1 MDVLATPGE
10 ATQDPGPHPRPSSH
24 DLQVGLATD
33 PGRVRDRNEDASL
46 AWQFLLA
53 QGEQLPLPV
62 GLYIIA
68 DGMGG
73 HAKGEMA
80 SALAVRLAA
89 DYVVRHVCLPFL
101 ADDPERGERDPIHE
115 VLATGV
121 RLAHEAVLRRLP
133 EAGTTL
139 TLALVVGD
147 GAYLAHVGDS
157 RAYLGERGRL
167 RPLTRDHSVAA
178 RLVEMGQAT
187 PEQTLSQRNVLY
199 KALGQGLE
207 IEPDISYCDLEMG
220 HYLLLCCDGLWG
232 EVSDEEIAALVEAA
246 PTPDMACQRLV
257 AQAREHGG
265 HDNISVI
272 LVARGWPLVDRSF
285 LDRTEAPGLL
295 IPELSD

>member
-1 MDVLATPGE
+1 MDVQPTSAN
-10 ATQDPGPHPRPSSH
+10 AVQDLFPPPRPSSH

-33 PGRVRDRNEDASL
+33 PGRMRGHNEDSCL

-62 GLYIIA
+62 GLYILA

-73 HAKGEMA
+73 HAQGELA
-80 SALAVRLAA
+80 SALAVRLVA
-89 DYVVRHVCLPFL
+89 DHILRHVCLPFL
-101 ADDPERGERDPIHE
+101 TDDPEGGEREPIHE

-147 GAYLAHVGDS
+147 GVYLAHVGDS

-167 RPLTRDHSVAA
+167 RLLTRDHSVAA

-187 PEQTLSQRNVLY
+187 PEQARGQRNILY

-207 IEPDISYCDLEMG
+207 IEPDISYCDLEVG

-232 EVSDEEIAALVEAA
+232 EVPDAEMAAIVEAA
-246 PTPDMACQRLV
+246 PTPDIACQRLV
-257 AQAREHGG
+257 ALAKENGG
-265 HDNISVI
+265 SDNISVI
-272 LVARGWPLVDRSF
+272 LVARGWPLVDRSSP
-285 LDRTEAPGLL
+285 DRVEAPELL
-295 IPELSD
+295 IPEPSE

>member
-1 MDVLATPGE
+1 MDVLPTSGE
-10 ATQDPGPHPRPSSH
+10 TAQDHPQPRPSSH
-24 DLQVGLATD
+24 DLQAGLATD

-46 AWQFLLA
+46 AWQFVLA
-53 QGEQLPLPV
+53 QGGQVPLPV

-73 HAKGEMA
+73 HAKGELA

-89 DYVVRHVCLPFL
+89 DHIIRRVCLPFL
-101 ADDPERGERDPIHE
+101 TDDSERGEREPIHE
-115 VLATGV
+115 VLATSV

-167 RPLTRDHSVAA
+167 RPLTKDHSVAA

-187 PEQTLSQRNVLY
+187 PEQTVTQRNMLY

-220 HYLLLCCDGLWG
+220 QYLLLCCDGLWG
-232 EVSDEEIAALVEAA
+232 EVPDEEMAALVEAA
-246 PTPDMACQRLV
+246 PTPDIACQRLV
-257 AQAREHGG
+257 ALAKENGG
-265 HDNISVI
+265 NDNISVI
-272 LVARGWPLVDRSF
+272 LVARGWPLVDRPSQ
-285 LDRTEAPGLL
+285 DRSGEPGLL
-295 IPELSD
+295 VPEYPD